1 MFVSPTV
8 VGDAVIIGSCSGSVY
23 ALDRTTGDP
32 IWIYDT
38 SADGPRAQF
47 HGEPLI
53 LGERLIL
60 PSDSDPKG
68 HLYSFD
74 IASGELLWKVPFN
87 HGVPTTPLLSGDR
100 LVVAGWQGDVA
111 AIETKSGKILWRVTP
126 LGTLETELYI
136 PSPAHTAD
144 RVLVAD
150 NTNRILALAPSD
162 GATVWRR
169 TLPGRPNTA
178 LVVLGDDLVV
188 GTADGYLNWIAIE
201 SGEVKKRTK
210 LGGVPFGT
218 PVRSD
223 GLLLV
228 LAGSAKSRL
237 VAIDVATRGIRWE
250 QETPKEWTT
259 YRPLV
264 TGSLVIVGNE
274 DKDLCAFDRVTGE
287 RKWCRAVGQ
296 IPRGLGLS
304 KDGILYI
311 GSRNGIVQA
320 FRIGTETRQ
329 RNVKR

>member
-32 IWIYDT
+32 IWLYDT
-38 SADGPRAQF
+38 SADGPPAQF

-53 LGERLIL
+53 LGDRLII
-60 PSDSDPKG
+60 PTDSDPKG

-74 IASGELLWKVPFN
+74 ITSGELLWKVPFN
-87 HGVPTTPLLSGDR
+87 RGVTTTPLLLGDR
-100 LVVAGWQGDVA
+100 LVVISWEGDVA

-126 LGTLETELYI
+126 VGTLETNLFI
-136 PSPAHTAD
+136 SSPAHAAD
-144 RVLVAD
+144 RILIAD
-150 NTNRILALAPSD
+150 NTNRILALDASN
-162 GATVWRR
+162 GATLWRK

-178 LVVLGDDLVV
+178 LIVLSDDLVA
-188 GTADGYLNWIAIE
+188 GTHDGYLNWIDIK

-210 LGGVPFGT
+210 LGGFPFGT

-228 LAGSAKSRL
+228 LVGSGKSKL
-237 VAIDVATRGIRWE
+237 VAIDIATQAIRWE

-287 RKWCRAVGQ
+287 RKWCRTVGQ

-304 KDGILYI
+304 KDGILYV

-320 FRIGTETRQ
+320 FRISTTETP
-329 RNVKR
+329 